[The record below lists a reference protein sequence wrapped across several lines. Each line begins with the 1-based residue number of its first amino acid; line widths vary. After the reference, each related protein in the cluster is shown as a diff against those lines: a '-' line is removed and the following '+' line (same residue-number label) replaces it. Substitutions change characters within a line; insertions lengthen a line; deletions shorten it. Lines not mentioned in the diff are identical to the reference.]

1 MMEYIIDEDFLDPAT
16 FASADATGNLEE
28 LVRCKNCK
36 NWIPGGIE
44 DNDTFTPP
52 RCKRNAGVWAS
63 DDYCS
68 YVDRAVK
75 QDA

>member
-36 NWIPGGIE
+36 NWIPGKIDL
-44 DNDTFTPP
+44 DN
-52 RCKRNAGVWAS
+52 RCKRHAGIWAS
-63 DDYCS
+63 GDYCS
-68 YVDRAVK
+68 YADRE
-75 QDA
+75 